1 MSSFANFM
9 KMVNPINHPQSK
21 LHMLIE
27 YLPNGKPNWAT
38 VPLGTPVKYYLT
50 KKGIY
55 STRKTSIEIKATL
68 IDKIRKEDPERPY
81 EFKVKIKN
89 FDEVQRMLYPI
100 HQNDFYLDPHTT
112 LYYDEIKLDLPND

>member
-27 YLPNGKPNWAT
+27 YLPNGKPNWDT

-50 KKGIY
+50 KKGNY

-68 IDKIRKEDPERPY
+68 INKIRKEDPERPY
-81 EFKVKIKN
+81 EFNVKIKN

-100 HQNDFYLDPHTT
+100 HGNNFYLDPYTFI
-112 LYYDEIKLDLPND
+112 YYEEIKLDLPND